1 MSSVEAESQLYGLHV
16 EGARGDGVP
25 LDGLRLALVSDTY
38 APQLNGVTRTLERLV
53 RAVESRGGEAR
64 VFTTTD
70 PRAEPDP
77 KVHRSGSIPFWAYPQ
92 LRLAVPAADGLAQ
105 EMSKW
110 GADLVHAATP
120 FGMGLAARRAAR
132 MANLPFV
139 TSYHTSF
146 SAYAHFYQLG
156 LLSAP
161 GWRFLR
167 WFHNGGA
174 RTFCPT
180 TAVSR
185 ELEGHGFERTAVWG
199 RGVNTKD
206 FAPSWRS
213 YEIRRSYG
221 LADTEFVVVYVGRLA
236 REKGLDVLLDAMSRL
251 STMTDAPPCRL
262 LMVGDGPYA
271 AECRRRAGER
281 AVFVGQRSGPEL
293 SRLFASAD
301 LFVFPSTTD
310 TFGNVLLEAMA
321 SALPV
326 AAADCPVTR
335 ELLSGA
341 RSSFF
346 AAGDSV
352 GLARQIANW
361 GRDPGERRLA
371 GRAGRALAEGRTW
384 ALIFDD
390 LFREYRGVVRRHRAE
405 RATAR

>member
-1 MSSVEAESQLYGLHV
+1 M
-16 EGARGDGVP
+16 
-25 LDGLRLALVSDTY
+25 
-38 APQLNGVTRTLERLV
+38 
-53 RAVESRGGEAR
+53 
-64 VFTTTD
+64 
-70 PRAEPDP
+70 
-77 KVHRSGSIPFWAYPQ
+77 
-92 LRLAVPAADGLAQ
+92 
-105 EMSKW
+105 
-110 GADLVHAATP
+110 
-120 FGMGLAARRAAR
+120 
-132 MANLPFV
+132 
-139 TSYHTSF
+139 
-146 SAYAHFYQLG
+146 
-156 LLSAP
+156 
-161 GWRFLR
+161 
-167 WFHNGGA
+167 
-174 RTFCPT
+174 
-180 TAVSR
+180 
-185 ELEGHGFERTAVWG
+185 WG

-236 REKGLDVLLDAMSRL
+236 REKGLDVLLDAMSLL

-281 AVFVGQRSGPEL
+281 AVFAGQRSGPEL

-310 TFGNVLLEAMA
+310 TFGNVLLEAMS

-371 GRAGRALAEGRTW
+371 GRAGRELAEGRTW

-390 LFREYRGVVRRHRAE
+390 LFREYREVVRRHRSE
-405 RATAR
+405 RATAG